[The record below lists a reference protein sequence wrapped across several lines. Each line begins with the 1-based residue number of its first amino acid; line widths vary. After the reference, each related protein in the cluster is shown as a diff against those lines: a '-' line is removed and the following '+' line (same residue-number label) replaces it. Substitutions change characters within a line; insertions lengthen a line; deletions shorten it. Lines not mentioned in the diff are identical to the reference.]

1 MPSLSSK
8 YSGSG
13 SKYKSASSGSGNL
26 EPSLRDYLEILYR
39 WKWVILT
46 TIVVVFS
53 GVTVYTYIGPF
64 IYEATAIVQVNSK
77 PSAGEMSFSA
87 IDLTGMSV
95 QRNLMKEIGVLTSRS
110 LAEDVAQ
117 RLKTNPVITPG
128 GTDTLAILQRSEEDP
143 PHLKFATDETIIGYL
158 QGDVYFEPNVSSDI
172 INIYARS
179 TDPREAAI
187 LANTYAEAYYEN
199 NLNASRK
206 QLRTA
211 REFLER
217 TYEGKKQELDA
228 AEDSLRS
235 YVEQYGIVDER
246 GGSYLATIASLDAKV
261 RETEIEMQTTKS
273 LIANYQRRIN
283 EVKSTLPKNVEENIT
298 MDSRR
303 LFEMVTNIEVQKLL
317 DQVARLEV
325 DRDNILT
332 FNPDAQNS
340 PPVKKKLAEI
350 NGEIADLR
358 KKIQQKIGTSESSS
372 QSRIIDKLD
381 LVKDL
386 NNKLLEQQMKLQS
399 LEAAHRALV
408 ESVELKE
415 KEYKEIP
422 KRNTEYARLQRSKIT
437 LEKLFVAIEEKYQS
451 ALVAEQSQFGYVD
464 ILQNAVPPGG
474 FIEPNISKNLGFGLM
489 IGIILGISLAFLI
502 NNFDDRIHKP
512 EEVKRAGISVLT
524 VVPVMDEQF
533 HNLKGRIY
541 TPTSAVNGERGTLKR
556 ELLIDEGQEIV
567 KDQIINPRLVAAINP
582 YSRVADAYRRLR
594 TSVQYWK
601 QDIQIRTILV
611 TSGAP
616 QEGKSITSSNLATVF
631 AQAQKKVLLVDVDL
645 RRPSIHDIFNIDLEP
660 GLTEVLFGEIE
671 FQAAIRKTFV
681 ENLDIMTCGSI
692 PLNPTELISSPA
704 MRRFKEEMLQ
714 QYDIVIFDSPPILL
728 FTDAELLVSMVDSV
742 VFVIKAESTLMANLE
757 HAVDLIEGI
766 RMNFTGVVVNHYVL
780 NRLHRGYYHLHGDYY
795 YQQKYKEYKSQ
806 QRTT

>member
-1 MPSLSSK
+1 
-8 YSGSG
+8 
-13 SKYKSASSGSGNL
+13 
-26 EPSLRDYLEILYR
+26 
-39 WKWVILT
+39 
-46 TIVVVFS
+46 VVFS
-53 GVTVYTYIGPF
+53 GVAAYTFIGPF

-77 PSAGEMSFSA
+77 PTTGEMSFYA
-87 IDLTGMSV
+87 IDFSGMSV

-110 LAEDVAQ
+110 LAEDVIQ
-117 RLKTNPVITPG
+117 RLKANPVITPG
-128 GTDTLAILQRSEEDP
+128 GTDTLVILQRSDEDP
-143 PHLKFATDETIIGYL
+143 PHLKFASDETIIEYL
-158 QGDVYFEPNVSSDI
+158 QGDVTYEPNVSADI

-179 TDPREAAI
+179 TDPKESAI
-187 LANTYAEAYYEN
+187 LANTVAEAYYEN

-217 TYEGKKQELDA
+217 TYEGKKKELDE

-235 YVEQYGIVDER
+235 YVEQFGIIDEK
-246 GGSYLATIASLDAKV
+246 GESYLATIAGLDAKV

-283 EVKSTLPKNVEENIT
+283 EIKATLPKNVEQTIS

-303 LFEMVTNIEVQKLL
+303 LFDLVTSLEVQKIL
-317 DQVARLEV
+317 DQVAKLEV
-325 DRDNILT
+325 ERDNILAS
-332 FNPDAQNS
+332 NPNALNT
-340 PPVKKKLAEI
+340 PTVKKKLAEI
-350 NGEIADLR
+350 NTEIAEQR
-358 KKIQQKIGTSESSS
+358 KKMQQKIGTSESSS
-372 QSRIIDKLD
+372 QSKIMDKLD
-381 LVKDL
+381 LAKEL
-386 NNKLLEQQMKLQS
+386 NNKLIDQQIKLQS
-399 LEAAHRALV
+399 LEAAHRALL
-408 ESVELKE
+408 ESLQMKE
-415 KEYKEIP
+415 TEYKEIP

-437 LEKLFVAIEEKYQS
+437 LEKLFVAVEEKYQS

-464 ILQNAVPPGG
+464 VLQSAIPPME
-474 FIEPNISKNLGFGLM
+474 FIEPNIPKNLGFGL
-489 IGIILGISLAFLI
+489 IVGIILGISLAFLI

-512 EEVKRAGISVLT
+512 EEIKRAGISVLT
-524 VVPVMDEQF
+524 VVPVMDEQA
-533 HNLKGRIY
+533 HNLRGRIY

-556 ELLIDEGQEIV
+556 ELLIDEGQEVV
-567 KDQIINPRLVAAINP
+567 KDAMINPHLVSAINP
-582 YSRVADAYRRLR
+582 YSRIADAYRRLR
-594 TSVQYWK
+594 TSVQYWR
-601 QDIQIRTILV
+601 QDLQIRTILV

-645 RRPSIHDIFNIDLEP
+645 RRPSIHEIFSLDLEP
-660 GLTEVLFGEIE
+660 GLTEVLFGEID
-671 FQAAIRKTFV
+671 FQSAIRKTFV

-714 QYDIVIFDSPPILL
+714 QYDVVIFDSPPILL

-742 VFVIKAESTLMANLE
+742 VFVVKSESTQMGNLE

-766 RMNFTGVVVNHYVL
+766 KMNFTGVVVNHYVL

-795 YQQKYKEYKSQ
+795 YQQKYKEYKAPQS
-806 QRTT
+806 TT